1 MDKTISPKIDDKK
14 SAADYLREVK
24 THLLKE
30 RRREA
35 YALVQSAVGKYADD
49 PMLLSYYGYLKAC
62 MDSRYRSGIEDCLRA
77 LSLFQRNALR
87 GEGDMDETAKSEFYL
102 NLGRA
107 YCAANKKKL
116 AYDALNKGL
125 KFDKQNVA
133 LQKELQKMGVRKLPP
148 IPFLDRSNP
157 INAILGKMI
166 RKNEKRSILL

>member
-1 MDKTISPKIDDKK
+1 MDKTISPSLENKR
-14 SAADYLREVK
+14 SAADYLREIK

-35 YALVQSAVGKYADD
+35 YALLQSAVVKYADD

-62 MDSRYRSGIEDCLRA
+62 MDGRYRSGIEDCLKA
-77 LSLFQRNALR
+77 LSLFQRNTLR

-107 YCAANKKKL
+107 YFAANKKKL
-116 AYDALNKGL
+116 AFDALNKGL
-125 KFDKQNVA
+125 KFDKQNVD
-133 LQKELQKMGVRKLPP
+133 LQKEIQKMGVRKSTP

-157 INAILGKMI
+157 VNAILGKMI
-166 RKNEKRSILL
+166 RKSEKRSILF